1 MVQKSPT
8 RGVRSLPI
16 VQAAT
21 VRPPS
26 IPLAVQYLTTPFRMA
41 GPKFPSPLLANTI
54 PTAFVTGLFF
64 GLYLVTIGFANRW
77 LFFTDEGWRLR
88 KRLHWLMIIIANV
101 IWALSV
107 ADCVVAVLVPMSQM
121 AFIEAGNKPKEWAN
135 PAWNAIVKVRFSNT
149 KLFQSS
155 NPPPPVPCSAQ

>member
-1 MVQKSPT
+1 
-8 RGVRSLPI
+8 
-16 VQAAT
+16 
-21 VRPPS
+21 
-26 IPLAVQYLTTPFRMA
+26 
-41 GPKFPSPLLANTI
+41 
-54 PTAFVTGLFF
+54 
-64 GLYLVTIGFANRW
+64 
-77 LFFTDEGWRLR
+77 
-88 KRLHWLMIIIANV
+88 MIIIANV

-155 NPPPPVPCSAQ
+155 NPPPPVPLQCTIANSIALLADIVLVRLFASM